1 MRLLIV
7 TQKVDERDAVLGF
20 MHGWIEAFSKQV
32 ESVSVVCLEKGSVHL
47 PEKVSVFSLGKE
59 KTELGIRNKEFGRRI
74 KYAWRFVRY
83 VVQTR
88 NEYDVVF
95 VHMNSEYIVLCGWFW
110 KLWGKTVTLWY
121 AHKSVTWSVRLAHPF
136 TDIVFTST
144 KSGFRLPSK
153 KVRIVG
159 QGIDTEKFTSRIRN
173 QESGIRNGDGEK
185 IFKIVTV
192 GRISPSKDYE
202 TLINAIETIRNEVS
216 VSIKA
221 DIIGPT
227 SVVSDEEYLKR
238 LSEMVEKKGLL
249 DVVTFKGS
257 VANSDLPEM
266 LSGYDLFVNMGHT
279 GSLDKAVPEAM
290 AVGIPVL
297 TCNEAF
303 RDVLGPFTGDLMYPK
318 GDFSALSDR
327 VQSTV
332 RLGEEGRRTLGEQL
346 RAIVVRDHSL
356 EAFVRKVVSTIE
368 SPTHHD

>member
-20 MHGWIEAFSKQV
+20 MHGWIDAFSKQV
-32 ESVSVVCLEKGSVHL
+32 ESVSVVCLEKGRVHL

-59 KTELGIRNKEFGRRI
+59 RLKIKDLRFKFGERFV
-74 KYAWRFVRY
+74 YAWRFVRY
-83 VVQTR
+83 IIQKR
-88 NEYDVVF
+88 NEYDAVL
-95 VHMNSEYIVLCGWFW
+95 VHMNSEYIVLGGWFW

-136 TDIVFTST
+136 TDIIFTST
-144 KSGFRLPSK
+144 KSGFRLPSN
-153 KVRIVG
+153 KVRVIG
-159 QGIDTEKFTSRIRN
+159 QGIDTEKFNIQYSKFNI
-173 QESGIRNGDGEK
+173 QGEA
-185 IFKIVTV
+185 FRIVTV

-202 TLINAIETIRNEVS
+202 TLIDAIEKVCKEVS
-216 VSIKA
+216 VSIKV

-227 SVVSDEEYLKR
+227 SVVSDEAYLKR
-238 LSEMVEKKGLL
+238 LNERVEKKGLL
-249 DVVTFKGS
+249 DVVTFKGP
-257 VANSDLPEM
+257 VANSDLPEV

-327 VQSTV
+327 VQSMV
-332 RLGEEGRRTLGEQL
+332 RLGESGRRTLGEQL